1 MPFEW
6 DEAKQRANLMKHG
19 VDFADVADFDWD
31 QAWVQADTRNDYGE
45 VRLTAIAPIGER
57 VHVMV
62 FTIRRTRLR
71 LISLRRANTKETLR
85 YDDEI

>member
-6 DEAKQRANLMKHG
+6 DEAKQRANLIKHG
-19 VDFADVADFDWD
+19 VDFAEVADFDWD
-31 QAWVQADTRNDYGE
+31 QEWVRADTRNDFGE
-45 VRLTAIAPIGER
+45 LRLTAMAPIGER

-85 YDDEI
+85 YAAQV